1 MAEKSGRN
9 KSIEELT
16 AEIGQSRE
24 RVAHDLRGLKYELD
38 FPAKFRRS
46 FRQQTV
52 SWLSAAAA
60 VGALIALAP
69 MRKKKIYVNAK
80 SRPQISEEARRKR
93 RCSGRAK
100 NRGKS
105 RSSGDCRVRQNP
117 AHGFWRSI
125 EPQKISPMWLM
136 SRVGASLLRFTHSA
150 KLRNYFRSSHD
161 RNEFPSRYP
170 S

>member
-9 KSIEELT
+9 KSIDELT
-16 AEIGQSRE
+16 AEIAQSRE
-24 RVAHDLRGLKYELD
+24 RLARDLRGLHYELD

-80 SRPQISEEARRKR
+80 NGRKSQKKLVESGVALAVLKIAANLARPVIVEFVKTRLTDFGGRSRRK
-93 RCSGRAK
+93 
-100 NRGKS
+100 
-105 RSSGDCRVRQNP
+105 
-117 AHGFWRSI
+117 
-125 EPQKISPMWLM
+125 
-136 SRVGASLLRFTHSA
+136 T
-150 KLRNYFRSSHD
+150 
-161 RNEFPSRYP
+161 
-170 S
+170 

>member
-24 RVAHDLRGLKYELD
+24 RVARDLRGLKYEVD

-80 SRPQISEEARRKR
+80 SGRESQKKLVESGVALAVLKIVANLARPAIVEFVKTRLTDFGGRSRRK
-93 RCSGRAK
+93 
-100 NRGKS
+100 
-105 RSSGDCRVRQNP
+105 
-117 AHGFWRSI
+117 
-125 EPQKISPMWLM
+125 
-136 SRVGASLLRFTHSA
+136 T
-150 KLRNYFRSSHD
+150 
-161 RNEFPSRYP
+161 
-170 S
+170 

>member
-24 RVAHDLRGLKYELD
+24 RVARDLRGLKYEVD

-69 MRKKKIYVNAK
+69 MRRRKIYVNAK
-80 SRPQISEEARRKR
+80 SGLKSQKKLVESGVALAVLKIVANLARPAIVEFVKTRLTDLGGRSRRKR
-93 RCSGRAK
+93 
-100 NRGKS
+100 
-105 RSSGDCRVRQNP
+105 
-117 AHGFWRSI
+117 
-125 EPQKISPMWLM
+125 
-136 SRVGASLLRFTHSA
+136 
-150 KLRNYFRSSHD
+150 
-161 RNEFPSRYP
+161 
-170 S
+170 

>member
-24 RVAHDLRGLKYELD
+24 RVARDFRGLKYEVD

-46 FRQQTV
+46 FREQTV

-80 SRPQISEEARRKR
+80 SGRKSQKKLVESGVALAVLKIVANLARPAIVEFVKTRLTDFGGRSRRK
-93 RCSGRAK
+93 
-100 NRGKS
+100 
-105 RSSGDCRVRQNP
+105 
-117 AHGFWRSI
+117 
-125 EPQKISPMWLM
+125 
-136 SRVGASLLRFTHSA
+136 T
-150 KLRNYFRSSHD
+150 
-161 RNEFPSRYP
+161 
-170 S
+170 